1 MGYDYFDGDADLAD
15 NVLAFSQIL
24 RNIPSTVLSTF
35 SLTGLAA
42 FVNVAALAGDF
53 DATRPGMSLTPLPR
67 FLLPSR
73 ARIRIVLM
81 AVLGA
86 LVLGTVIFHLL
97 EGWSILDSL
106 YVTAQT
112 VTTVG
117 FGDIT
122 PHTALGRAFATVFM
136 IVGVGIVLYALTS
149 TVQSIV
155 HSELFARYG
164 HSRKMSKLRDHF
176 IICGAGRVGSHLIR
190 SLRAVDGVFLVIE
203 SDQRKCEALMD
214 MNIPVL
220 IRDATLEESLIEA
233 GVEHARGLA
242 SCLPDDA
249 DNVYVV
255 LTARDLNPNIHI
267 VARAAEEQAESKL
280 IRAGANRVVAPTII
294 GGHRMAMAL
303 TKPAVGD
310 FLDSVTA
317 NDLELGFEQLEVDP
331 VSTLVNRKLSE
342 TVIRSELNIVIVSIR
357 RNDGEII
364 FNPGGETKIEG
375 GDMLI
380 AIGNEESLARLNAL
394 ARGRATQQRAIEAE
408 TR

>member
-1 MGYDYFDGDADLAD
+1 
-15 NVLAFSQIL
+15 
-24 RNIPSTVLSTF
+24 
-35 SLTGLAA
+35 
-42 FVNVAALAGDF
+42 
-53 DATRPGMSLTPLPR
+53 MSLTPRLS

-73 ARIRIVLM
+73 VRIRVVLL
-81 AVLGA
+81 AVLGVI
-86 LVLGTVIFHLL
+86 LLGTIVFHVL

-117 FGDIT
+117 FGDLT
-122 PHTALGRAFATVFM
+122 PSTPAGRAFAAIFM
-136 IVGVGIVLYALTS
+136 MVSVGVVLYALTT
-149 TVQSIV
+149 TVQAIV
-155 HSELFARYG
+155 HSELFATYG
-164 HSRKMSKLRDHF
+164 RSRKMSKLRDHF

-190 SLRAVDGVFLVIE
+190 GLRAVDATFVVVE
-203 SDQRKCEALMD
+203 TDSAKVEALTD
-214 MNIPVL
+214 LNIPVL
-220 IRDATLEESLIEA
+220 PRDATLEQTLHEA

-242 SCLPDDA
+242 TCLPDDA

-310 FLDSVTA
+310 FLDSITA
-317 NDLELGFEQLEVDP
+317 NHLELGFEQLEVDA
-331 VSTLVNRKLSE
+331 VSTLVGRKLSE
-342 TVIRSELNIVIVSIR
+342 TVIRSELNIVVVSIR
-357 RNDGEII
+357 RNDGNII
-364 FNPGGETKIEG
+364 FNPSGETKIEA

-380 AIGNEESLARLNAL
+380 AIGNAESLKRLNAL
-394 ARGRATQQRAIEAE
+394 ARGRVTQE
-408 TR
+408 TRVEA

>member
-1 MGYDYFDGDADLAD
+1 
-15 NVLAFSQIL
+15 V
-24 RNIPSTVLSTF
+24 
-35 SLTGLAA
+35 
-42 FVNVAALAGDF
+42 
-53 DATRPGMSLTPLPR
+53 
-67 FLLPSR
+67 
-73 ARIRIVLM
+73 
-81 AVLGA
+81 
-86 LVLGTVIFHLL
+86 
-97 EGWSILDSL
+97 
-106 YVTAQT
+106 QT
-112 VTTVG
+112 LTTVG
-117 FGDIT
+117 YGDLT
-122 PHTALGRAFATVFM
+122 PRTALGRGFATGFM
-136 IVGVGIVLYALTS
+136 IVGVGVVLYALTS

-176 IICGAGRVGSHLIR
+176 IICGAGRVGAHLIR
-190 SLRAVDGVFLVIE
+190 SLRAVDNVFLVIE
-203 SDQRKCEALMD
+203 SDQRKCEALME

-220 IRDATLEESLIEA
+220 VRDATLEESLVEA

-317 NDLELGFEQLEVDP
+317 NQLELGFEQLEVDP
-331 VSTLVNRKLSE
+331 VSILVGRKLSE

-357 RNDGEII
+357 RNNGEII
-364 FNPGGETKIEG
+364 FNPSGETKIES

-380 AIGNEESLARLNAL
+380 AIGNAESLTRLNVL
-394 ARGRATQQRAIEAE
+394 ARGRAMQERAIEAE

>member
-1 MGYDYFDGDADLAD
+1 
-15 NVLAFSQIL
+15 
-24 RNIPSTVLSTF
+24 
-35 SLTGLAA
+35 
-42 FVNVAALAGDF
+42 
-53 DATRPGMSLTPLPR
+53 MSLTPLPR

-73 ARIRIVLM
+73 ARIRIVLL
-81 AVLGA
+81 AVLA
-86 LVLGTVIFHLL
+86 AIAFGTVAFHLL

-122 PHTALGRAFATVFM
+122 PRTTLGRFFATVFM
-136 IVGVGIVLYALTS
+136 MIGVGVVLYALTS

-155 HSELFARYG
+155 HSELLARYG
-164 HSRKMSKLRDHF
+164 HSRKMSKLQDHF

-203 SDQRKCEALMD
+203 SDQARCEALVD
-214 MNIPVL
+214 MGIPVL
-220 IRDATLEESLIEA
+220 VRDATLEESLVEA
-233 GVEHARGLA
+233 NVEHARGLA

-317 NDLELGFEQLEVDP
+317 NHLELGFEQLEVDA

-342 TVIRSELNIVIVSIR
+342 SVIRSELNIVIVSIR
-357 RNDGEII
+357 RNDGQII
-364 FNPGGETKIEG
+364 FNPSGETKIES

-380 AIGNEESLARLNAL
+380 AIGNAESLARLNAI
-394 ARGRATQQRAIEAE
+394 ARGRAREEKATEAQM
-408 TR
+408 R

>member
-1 MGYDYFDGDADLAD
+1 MRL
-15 NVLAFSQIL
+15 VLF
-24 RNIPSTVLSTF
+24 
-35 SLTGLAA
+35 
-42 FVNVAALAGDF
+42 
-53 DATRPGMSLTPLPR
+53 
-67 FLLPSR
+67 
-73 ARIRIVLM
+73 

-86 LVLGTVIFHLL
+86 LAIGTLVFHVL

-117 FGDIT
+117 FGDLAPST
-122 PHTALGRAFATVFM
+122 VAGRLFATFFM
-136 IVGVGIVLYALTS
+136 MVGVGVVLYALTT

-155 HSELFARYG
+155 HSELLSTYG
-164 HSRKMSKLRDHF
+164 RSRKMSKLRNHF

-190 SLRAVDGVFLVIE
+190 SLRAVEDTFIVIE
-203 SDQRKCEALMD
+203 SDPKKVEELMD
-214 MNIPVL
+214 MSIPVL
-220 IRDATLEESLIEA
+220 VRDATLEESLREA

-255 LTARDLNPNIHI
+255 LTARDLNPKLHI

-317 NDLELGFEQLEVDP
+317 NHLELGFEQLEV
-331 VSTLVNRKLSE
+331 VAESVLIGRMLRE

-357 RNDGEII
+357 RSDGNII
-364 FNPGGETKIEG
+364 FNPDGETRIEN

-380 AIGNEESLARLNAL
+380 AIGNAESLSKLTAL
-394 ARGRATQQRAIEAE
+394 ARGRTARESVE
-408 TR
+408 TSPSVRK

>member
-1 MGYDYFDGDADLAD
+1 MDYDYFDGDVDLVD
-15 NVLAFSQIL
+15 NVLAFSQVL

-42 FVNVAALAGDF
+42 FVNVAALASDF
-53 DATRPGMSLTPLPR
+53 DATRPGMSLTPLPS

-81 AVLGA
+81 AVVGA
-86 LVLGTVIFHLL
+86 IALGTVVFHLV

-106 YVTAQT
+106 YVTVQT

-117 FGDIT
+117 FGDLT
-122 PHTALGRAFATVFM
+122 PRTTLGRAFATFFM
-136 IVGVGIVLYALTS
+136 MVGVGIVLYSLTS
-149 TVQSIV
+149 VVQAIV

-164 HSRKMSKLRDHF
+164 HSRKMNKLRDHF

-190 SLRAVDGVFLVIE
+190 SLRAVDGVFVVLE
-203 SDQRKCEALMD
+203 SDQKKVEELMD
-214 MNIPVL
+214 AGIAVL
-220 IRDATLEESLIEA
+220 VRDATLEESLIEA
-233 GVEHARGLA
+233 GVQHARGLA

-310 FLDSVTA
+310 FLDSITA
-317 NDLELGFEQLEVDP
+317 NHLELGFEQLEVDP
-331 VSTLVNRKLSE
+331 VSTLVGRKLSE
-342 TVIRSELNIVIVSIR
+342 TVIRSELNIVVVSIR
-357 RNDGEII
+357 RSSGEII
-364 FNPGGETKIEG
+364 FNPDGGTKVEA

-380 AIGNEESLARLNAL
+380 GIGNAESLARLTAL
-394 ARGRATQQRAIEAE
+394 ARGRAAERAIKA
-408 TR
+408 

>member
-1 MGYDYFDGDADLAD
+1 
-15 NVLAFSQIL
+15 
-24 RNIPSTVLSTF
+24 
-35 SLTGLAA
+35 
-42 FVNVAALAGDF
+42 
-53 DATRPGMSLTPLPR
+53 MSLTPPR

-73 ARIRIVLM
+73 IPIRVVLL
-81 AVLGA
+81 AVAAAIL
-86 LVLGTVIFHLL
+86 LGTAAFHLL

-117 FGDIT
+117 FGDLT
-122 PHTALGRAFATVFM
+122 PRTPGGRAFAVVFM
-136 IVGVGIVLYALTS
+136 MVSVGIVLYALTS

-155 HSELFARYG
+155 HSELLTTYG
-164 HSRKMSKLRDHF
+164 RNRKMSKLRDHF

-190 SLRAVDGVFLVIE
+190 SLRAANGTFVVIE
-203 SDQRKCEALMD
+203 NDAAKAEALID
-214 MNIPVL
+214 LGFSVL
-220 IRDATLEESLIEA
+220 ERDATLEDTLRDA

-242 SCLPDDA
+242 ACLPDDA

-255 LTARDLNPNIHI
+255 LTARDLNPKLHI

-303 TKPAVGD
+303 VKPAVGD

-317 NDLELGFEQLEVDP
+317 NNLELGFEQLEVES
-331 VSTLVNRKLSE
+331 VSSLVGRKLSE

-357 RNDGEII
+357 RNDGKLL
-364 FNPGGETKIEG
+364 FNPSGETKIES

-380 AIGNEESLARLNAL
+380 AIGHGESLSKLNTL
-394 ARGRATQQRAIEAE
+394 ARGGATTKAE
-408 TR
+408 SERKVHT

>member
-1 MGYDYFDGDADLAD
+1 
-15 NVLAFSQIL
+15 V
-24 RNIPSTVLSTF
+24 
-35 SLTGLAA
+35 
-42 FVNVAALAGDF
+42 
-53 DATRPGMSLTPLPR
+53 
-67 FLLPSR
+67 
-73 ARIRIVLM
+73 
-81 AVLGA
+81 
-86 LVLGTVIFHLL
+86 FHLV

-117 FGDIT
+117 FGDLT
-122 PHTALGRAFATVFM
+122 PRTVFGRAFATLFM
-136 IVGVGIVLYALTS
+136 VVGVGIVLYALTS

-155 HSELFARYG
+155 HSELFAQYG

-190 SLRAVDGVFLVIE
+190 SLRAVDGVFVVIE
-203 SDQRKCEALMD
+203 SDQRKVEALMD
-214 MNIPVL
+214 IGVPVL
-220 IRDATLEESLIEA
+220 LRDATLEETLMEA
-233 GVEHARGLA
+233 GVKHARGLA
-242 SCLPDDA
+242 TCLPDDA

-267 VARAAEEQAESKL
+267 VARAAEEQAENKL

-317 NDLELGFEQLEVDP
+317 NHLELGFEQLEVDP
-331 VSTLVNRKLSE
+331 VSSLVDRKLSE

-357 RNDGEII
+357 RDDGEII
-364 FNPGGETKIEG
+364 FNPSGETKIEG

-380 AIGNEESLARLNAL
+380 AIGNPESLSRLNAL
-394 ARGRATQQRAIEAE
+394 ARGRVVRERAIEAG
-408 TR
+408 

>member
-1 MGYDYFDGDADLAD
+1 
-15 NVLAFSQIL
+15 
-24 RNIPSTVLSTF
+24 
-35 SLTGLAA
+35 
-42 FVNVAALAGDF
+42 
-53 DATRPGMSLTPLPR
+53 
-67 FLLPSR
+67 
-73 ARIRIVLM
+73 M
-81 AVLGA
+81 AVFGA
-86 LVLGTVIFHLL
+86 MVVGTITFHLL

-117 FGDIT
+117 FGDLAPRT
-122 PHTALGRAFATVFM
+122 VMGRLFATLFM

-149 TVQSIV
+149 TVQAIV
-155 HSELFARYG
+155 HSEMFARYG
-164 HSRKMSKLRDHF
+164 HSRKMSKLQDHF

-190 SLRAVDGVFLVIE
+190 SLRAVDGVFVVIE
-203 SDQRKCEALMD
+203 SDPAKAEALMD
-214 MNIPVL
+214 MGIPTLV
-220 IRDATLEESLIEA
+220 RDATLEETLLEA
-233 GVEHARGLA
+233 GVAHARGLA

-267 VARAAEEQAESKL
+267 VARAAEEQAENKL

-317 NDLELGFEQLEVDP
+317 NHLELGFEQLEVDP
-331 VSTLVNRKLSE
+331 VSSLVGRKLSQS
-342 TVIRSELNIVIVSIR
+342 VIRSELNIVIVSIR
-357 RNDGEII
+357 RDDGEII
-364 FNPGGETKIEG
+364 FNPSGETKIEG

-380 AIGNEESLARLNAL
+380 AIGNPESLSRLNAL
-394 ARGRATQQRAIEAE
+394 ARGRVLQERTIEA
-408 TR
+408 